1 MKTVPSRSLFLLAG
15 LALGACASDKQ
26 SRTDAPPPVNAG
38 LTALDE
44 PSGMAGR
51 LKQDAR
57 DLQALLNQTPEPP
70 TPRASRT
77 RLPDPT
83 PSAAT
88 EPPPVEAPAA
98 ALTPAPTVTPEPAPP
113 PLDLRTPDQRFA
125 DALRELAA
133 QLRERLNTS
142 PTPWPDAMLLS
153 AIAATHPA
161 ALPGFQGELNSSGSA
176 LVARLSPPELR
187 SLTAASTLLTD
198 WAGQVTQASDP
209 GSPARA
215 ADLLASAAK
224 SLSGA
229 ASVRLPVATLCTRVE
244 GFGQYDPVPTL
255 TFSAGKAVRAVLY
268 VEVDGLSHQ
277 AHTTP
282 GNWAVELTQ
291 EVRVIH
297 DADGSLQWYKPEQRV
312 LDVSRNQRRDFF
324 LVQPI
329 DLPQTLSVGNYT
341 LRVTVRDLGPTRQG
355 RAPDQAEATVKFA
368 VVADSSAARG
378 R

>member
-1 MKTVPSRSLFLLAG
+1 VDTRPPEQRLAE
-15 LALGACASDKQ
+15 
-26 SRTDAPPPVNAG
+26 R
-38 LTALDE
+38 
-44 PSGMAGR
+44 
-51 LKQDAR
+51 
-57 DLQALLNQTPEPP
+57 
-70 TPRASRT
+70 
-77 RLPDPT
+77 
-83 PSAAT
+83 
-88 EPPPVEAPAA
+88 
-98 ALTPAPTVTPEPAPP
+98 
-113 PLDLRTPDQRFA
+113 
-125 DALRELAA
+125 LREVTEH
-133 QLRERLNTS
+133 LRERVNTS
-142 PTPWPDAMLLS
+142 PTPWPDALLLS

-198 WAGQVTQASDP
+198 WAGRVTQTSDP
-209 GSPARA
+209 GSPARS
-215 ADLLASAAK
+215 ADLLATAAR

-268 VEVDGLSHQ
+268 VEVDGHSHQ

-291 EVRVIH
+291 EVIH